1 MRRGKNK
8 KQLQEQLESLQKCLE
23 EKTAECSQ
31 YVTTIAELNKKNFEY
46 KEKLDEYK
54 RNHEKQKQSAP
65 SPARIK
71 EINSHLEKWGAEK
84 IQSTYRG
91 RLARKK
97 LEEKINEL
105 ADFDEDTFASKY
117 CVPIEN
123 HDLHTNTTITSSDS
137 DNKLDANIYDDA
149 SMEQAAI
156 KIQAAHRGRKSRVEI
171 ADKIADERSRHE
183 AKHLPA
189 QVNTRE
195 IRTEQAEVTN
205 QSKAAAATTVSKV
218 ITTVP
223 TGENHS
229 CKHEN
234 GLEAAMPPDGEN
246 AEDEEKPKRVKSIPY
261 RILSKAEEDTHGR
274 KVTHHVGRLISD
286 EEGSLSENS
295 SESDDETLSSDEE
308 SA

>member
-1 MRRGKNK
+1 MG
-8 KQLQEQLESLQKCLE
+8 
-23 EKTAECSQ
+23 
-31 YVTTIAELNKKNFEY
+31 
-46 KEKLDEYK
+46 
-54 RNHEKQKQSAP
+54 
-65 SPARIK
+65 
-71 EINSHLEKWGAEK
+71 G
-84 IQSTYRG
+84 
-91 RLARKK
+91 
-97 LEEKINEL
+97 
-105 ADFDEDTFASKY
+105 
-117 CVPIEN
+117 
-123 HDLHTNTTITSSDS
+123 
-137 DNKLDANIYDDA
+137 
-149 SMEQAAI
+149 
-156 KIQAAHRGRKSRVEI
+156 EI

>member
-1 MRRGKNK
+1 M
-8 KQLQEQLESLQKCLE
+8 
-23 EKTAECSQ
+23 
-31 YVTTIAELNKKNFEY
+31 VV
-46 KEKLDEYK
+46 
-54 RNHEKQKQSAP
+54 NH
-65 SPARIK
+65 
-71 EINSHLEKWGAEK
+71 G
-84 IQSTYRG
+84 
-91 RLARKK
+91 
-97 LEEKINEL
+97 
-105 ADFDEDTFASKY
+105 
-117 CVPIEN
+117 
-123 HDLHTNTTITSSDS
+123 
-137 DNKLDANIYDDA
+137 
-149 SMEQAAI
+149 
-156 KIQAAHRGRKSRVEI
+156 EI

-183 AKHLPA
+183 AKHSPA

-195 IRTEQAEVTN
+195 IRTEQAEV
-205 QSKAAAATTVSKV
+205 QSNKAAAATTVSKV

-246 AEDEEKPKRVKSIPY
+246 AEEEEKSKRVKSIPY